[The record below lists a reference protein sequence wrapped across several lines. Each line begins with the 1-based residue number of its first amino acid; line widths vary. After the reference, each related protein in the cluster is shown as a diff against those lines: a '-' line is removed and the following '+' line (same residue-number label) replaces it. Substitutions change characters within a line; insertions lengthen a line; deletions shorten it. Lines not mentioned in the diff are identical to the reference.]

1 MGNPLKR
8 VEGLGLNGKG
18 THSAGVK
25 GRIERGGGQG
35 MGSFREGVEGAKVF
49 VGATQRRKGR

>member
-18 THSAGVK
+18 THSAGVRRRDEGGYNEGTK
-25 GRIERGGGQG
+25 GAK
-35 MGSFREGVEGAKVF
+35 GAKVF
-49 VGATQRRKGR
+49 LDEGGIVGE